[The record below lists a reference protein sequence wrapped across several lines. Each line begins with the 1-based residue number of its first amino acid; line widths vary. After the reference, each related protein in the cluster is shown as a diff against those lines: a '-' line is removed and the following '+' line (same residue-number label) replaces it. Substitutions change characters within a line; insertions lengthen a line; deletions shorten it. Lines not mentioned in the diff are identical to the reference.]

1 MEVMGCTKAQYEQQ
15 IKEWL
20 ENYEKQEKI
29 AKQKALENISNWI
42 SKGKTLIYPEK
53 YAEWEKTVQSY
64 ADGIFHGSEIEL
76 ALEIMEILKNGE
88 TIEEVLN
95 IFDEQKIS
103 GMAKSIVMNILY
115 NFSSRGLKFMEATD
129 YEKTSAENEQLIEVE
144 KEENIQLPQTNN
156 IKLKKYRKHI

>member
-53 YAEWEKTVQSY
+53 YAEWEKTVQSC
-64 ADGIFHGSEIEL
+64 ADGIFHGSEI
-76 ALEIMEILKNGE
+76 
-88 TIEEVLN
+88 
-95 IFDEQKIS
+95 
-103 GMAKSIVMNILY
+103 
-115 NFSSRGLKFMEATD
+115 
-129 YEKTSAENEQLIEVE
+129 
-144 KEENIQLPQTNN
+144 
-156 IKLKKYRKHI
+156 

>member
-1 MEVMGCTKAQYEQQ
+1 
-15 IKEWL
+15 
-20 ENYEKQEKI
+20 
-29 AKQKALENISNWI
+29 
-42 SKGKTLIYPEK
+42 
-53 YAEWEKTVQSY
+53 
-64 ADGIFHGSEIEL
+64 
-76 ALEIMEILKNGE
+76 MEILKNGE

-129 YEKTSAENEQLIEVE
+129 YEETSAENEQLIEVE